1 MQTTRHKILEIL
13 KTQSQATV
21 SDLAEVLQMAPVSV
35 RHHLDI
41 LQSQG
46 LVTTQTMHKR
56 TVGRPEQVYLLTAQ
70 ASRFFPNN
78 YQGLSVAVLDELKNR
93 LPPAE
98 LYAIFHSLAERTA
111 QHAPARAADQ
121 TDEDWLQQVTEF
133 LTANGYLASWE
144 RQGDELVLHTCN
156 CPYAGVAEQHPE
168 LCRMD
173 LLLVAELTGQTPQCT
188 SRLVNGTG
196 RCTYLLTA
204 TDCLAAACIQS
215 DRHHAG
221 GIDFSS

>member
-41 LQSQG
+41 LQSQD

-78 YQGLSVAVLDELKNR
+78 YQGLSVAVLDELKTR

-98 LYAIFHSLAERTA
+98 LHAIFHSLAERTA

-196 RCTYLLTA
+196 RCSYLLAA
-204 TDCLAAACIQS
+204 TDYLAAACIQS
-215 DRHHAG
+215 DQHHAG